1 MRLRLRRQRRS
12 IILSPTLLD
21 ATLKTRE
28 QALERPG
35 ELAAESRALLWLT
48 ASGRS
53 ARALGFGAVLCGTA
67 QALATLFLMYELA
80 RVLHALV
87 LEHSLAG
94 VPPGACWRIPLWVVL
109 RALLGLARDEFGLRA
124 GRSARLSLRQ
134 ELLEAIRRGGPLW
147 SARLPGGA
155 LSSVL
160 SDQVEAVD
168 GYFAHYRPQ
177 QMLAAIV
184 PLLILAAVLPY
195 SWMAALILLGTAPLV
210 PVFMILVGWRTRAE
224 QSRQMLAMQRLG
236 GTFLDLLRG
245 LPTLRLFDARQRSL
259 EELSALG
266 ESFCERTMKVLR
278 LAFLNGAVLEFFTS
292 ISIAL
297 SAVFLGFSLLGYL
310 KFGFYGA
317 GPKLESALFILLLAP
332 EFYQPL
338 RQLGSH
344 YHARAEALAAAMN
357 IRQVLATLPEGAGGQ
372 SGASPGGSGPA
383 ALEFAGVHL
392 AYRAG
397 EPVLTD
403 CSLALAPGEC
413 VAVLGPSGA
422 GKSSLLRL
430 AAGIALPGA
439 GELRVDGVPLAEL
452 DLQAWREQIGWM
464 DQHPPLLAA
473 SLASNLQAACARA
486 VAPEALWDALDFAG
500 LGDWARALPEGLATR
515 MGEGGRWIS
524 GGQLRRLALARL
536 ALRRPRLLLL
546 DEPTA
551 SLDAGAEAFMVAR
564 LEKLAAG
571 CTTLLVSH
579 RPAPLTLA
587 GRVLELGPGGLRPLP
602 AAALAALLQAG
613 RKESR
618 DA

>member
-1 MRLRLRRQRRS
+1 M
-12 IILSPTLLD
+12 
-21 ATLKTRE
+21 
-28 QALERPG
+28 
-35 ELAAESRALLWLT
+35 
-48 ASGRS
+48 
-53 ARALGFGAVLCGTA
+53 FGAVLCGTA
-67 QALATLFLMYELA
+67 QALVTIFLMYNLA

-94 VPPGACWRIPLWVVL
+94 APPGAIWLIPLCVLL

-124 GRSARLSLRQ
+124 GRSARQGLRQ
-134 ELLEAIRRGGPLW
+134 ELLEAARRGGPLW
-147 SARLPGGA
+147 SARLAGGA
-155 LSSVL
+155 LSSVVT
-160 SDQVEAVD
+160 DQVEAVD
-168 GYFAHYRPQ
+168 GYFARYRPQ

-184 PLLILAAVLPY
+184 PLLIVAAVLPY

-236 GTFLDLLRG
+236 GTFLDLVRG

-259 EELSALG
+259 EELAALG
-266 ESFCERTMKVLR
+266 ESFRERTMKVLR

-292 ISIAL
+292 VSIAL

-310 KFGFYGA
+310 EFGFYGA
-317 GPKLESALFILLLAP
+317 GPELGAALFILLLAP

-338 RQLGSH
+338 RELGTH

-357 IRQVLATLPEGAGGQ
+357 IRQVLATLPEGAGGRG
-372 SGASPGGSGPA
+372 GASPGGSGPA

-397 EPVLTD
+397 QPVLAD

-439 GELRVDGVPLAEL
+439 GALRVDGVPLTEL

-473 SLASNLQAACARA
+473 SLATNLQVACASP

-500 LGDWARALPEGLATR
+500 LGDWARALPEGLETP
-515 MGEGGRWIS
+515 MGEAGRWMS

-564 LEKLAAG
+564 LGELAAG
-571 CTTLLVSH
+571 CTTLLVTH
-579 RPAPLTLA
+579 RPAPLALA
-587 GRVLELGPGGLRPLP
+587 GRVLELEQGLLRPLP
-602 AAALAALLQAG
+602 AAALAALLQDG
-613 RKESR
+613 REEME
-618 DA
+618 DV